1 MTDYNTFLHHIYYD
15 QLEIR
20 IHLLKM
26 NAHYPMLFIYSL
38 QGLISASQYGV
49 GYLKEWRRK
58 LILSSSSSF
67 SSLSLLL
74 KTSRVSSLL
83 MHLYVNRNVQYL
95 ASAVT
100 VEPQHINC

>member
-1 MTDYNTFLHHIYYD
+1 
-15 QLEIR
+15 
-20 IHLLKM
+20 M
-26 NAHYPMLFIYSL
+26 NPRYPMLFTRLL
-38 QGLISASQYGV
+38 QGQISTSQYVV
-49 GYLKEWRRK
+49 GYLKEWRRM
-58 LILSSSSSF
+58 LILSSSSF

-83 MHLYVNRNVQYL
+83 MRLYVNKTVQYL

>member
-1 MTDYNTFLHHIYYD
+1 
-15 QLEIR
+15 
-20 IHLLKM
+20 M
-26 NAHYPMLFIYSL
+26 NPRYPALFIRLL
-38 QGLISASQYGV
+38 QGQISTSQYV
-49 GYLKEWRRK
+49 VCYLKEWRRM

-67 SSLSLLL
+67 SSSSLLL

-83 MHLYVNRNVQYL
+83 MRLYVNKTVQYL